1 MTPNDPLFPLQW
13 YLKNTG
19 QAGGTAGIDINVEK
33 VWDDYNGAGVTVG
46 VYDDG
51 VETDHPDLVANFDPA
66 LQPTINGVPV
76 NGQPLNNA
84 PGSVGDSHGTPVAG
98 IIAASTNNDLGVAGI
113 AFGAKFGTVK
123 FLGNPDI
130 PGNDLLKTLSN
141 FDVTNHSWGSTV
153 AFSVGDDLALFETA
167 TTGRGG

>member
-51 VETDHPDLVANFDPA
+51 VETEGANAHPDLVANFDPA
-66 LQPTINGVPV
+66 LQPPPINGVPV
-76 NGQPLNNA
+76 IGQPLNNA
-84 PGSVGDSHGTPVAG
+84 PGGAGDSHGTAVAG
-98 IIAASTNNDLGVAGI
+98 IIAASTNNGLGVAGI

-123 FLGNPDI
+123 YLFNPDI
-130 PGNDLLKTLSN
+130 RDDATVGGDRHYPGFAGRQSHKLSRPL
-141 FDVTNHSWGSTV
+141 
-153 AFSVGDDLALFETA
+153 FSA
-167 TTGRGG
+167 